1 MNKEDKFDE
10 IVSAIDKEFDS
21 FIFLADD
28 MGTVSGDWI
37 DISFMLIQC
46 CFDNDDFRSMVKQ
59 IGDFLQSE
67 KFEELLERKRME
79 SNKYND

>member
-1 MNKEDKFDE
+1 MNKEDKFAE

-21 FIFLADD
+21 FIFLVED
-28 MGTVSGDWI
+28 MGTVKGDWMAL
-37 DISFMLIQC
+37 SKLLIQM
-46 CFDNDDFRSMVKQ
+46 CFEYENFKSLLESVSDFVK
-59 IGDFLQSE
+59 SE